1 MTATEQ
7 LQKFFGFNQF
17 KGQQEEVVESV
28 LRGEDTF
35 VIMPTGGG
43 KSLCYQL
50 PALIMD
56 GTAVV
61 VSPLIALMKNQVDS
75 LRAFSTEKGVAHV
88 LNSSLSKKDVQQ
100 VQSDLL
106 NGITKLLY
114 VAPESLSK
122 QENIDLLQRVGI
134 SFYAIDEAHCISE
147 WGHDFRPEYRNL
159 RQIMQRIEKKS
170 VIALTATATPKVQSD
185 IQKNL
190 GMENARVFVSSFNRH
205 NLFYEI
211 RSKKDPEKELVR
223 FVNRFQGQSGIVY
236 CLSRKKVEEMAETLQ
251 VNGVKALPYH
261 AGLDSSTRARHQ
273 DAFLMEEVDV
283 VVATIAFGMGID
295 KPDVRFIVHYDIP
308 KSLESYY
315 QETGR
320 AGRDGAGGH
329 CLAFYSHKD
338 IEKLEKFLHNKPV
351 AEQEIGKQ
359 LIQETLGYVE
369 SSCCRRVYLLHYF
382 GESFDAEDCH
392 GMCDNCK
399 NPVSSTDA
407 QKDLEWVIRAIQQ
420 TNQRMKT
427 QHITAILTGQ
437 TNSIIKSNKADQLP
451 LFGHGKDRSE
461 LHWTGVIRQAILQGY
476 LKKDIES
483 YGVLKLC
490 PTAVDFLEHP
500 KPFMIRE
507 DRDYGREDESAG
519 KNAGSAGALDEVL
532 FKLLKEIRKK
542 MAHKLEIP
550 PFAIFQENSLL
561 EMALHYPVNEGELK
575 QISGVGEGKVKKFGK
590 EFLEVISAHVEA
602 QGIAKDDSFFVR
614 SVANR
619 SANKVAIIQAMDR
632 KVPLDELARTRS
644 MERTELITEI
654 EQIVRSGTRMNIDH
668 HLNEILDEDQIEEV
682 FNYFMEAESESLEEA
697 HSALDGEYDE
707 EEIRLVLIKFLSEV
721 AN

>member
-1 MTATEQ
+1 M
-7 LQKFFGFNQF
+7 
-17 KGQQEEVVESV
+17 
-28 LRGEDTF
+28 
-35 VIMPTGGG
+35 
-43 KSLCYQL
+43 
-50 PALIMD
+50 
-56 GTAVV
+56 
-61 VSPLIALMKNQVDS
+61 
-75 LRAFSTEKGVAHV
+75 
-88 LNSSLSKKDVQQ
+88 
-100 VQSDLL
+100 
-106 NGITKLLY
+106 
-114 VAPESLSK
+114 
-122 QENIDLLQRVGI
+122 
-134 SFYAIDEAHCISE
+134 
-147 WGHDFRPEYRNL
+147 
-159 RQIMQRIEKKS
+159 
-170 VIALTATATPKVQSD
+170 
-185 IQKNL
+185 
-190 GMENARVFVSSFNRH
+190 
-205 NLFYEI
+205 
-211 RSKKDPEKELVR
+211 
-223 FVNRFQGQSGIVY
+223 
-236 CLSRKKVEEMAETLQ
+236 
-251 VNGVKALPYH
+251 
-261 AGLDSSTRARHQ
+261 
-273 DAFLMEEVDV
+273 
-283 VVATIAFGMGID
+283 
-295 KPDVRFIVHYDIP
+295 
-308 KSLESYY
+308 
-315 QETGR
+315 
-320 AGRDGAGGH
+320 
-329 CLAFYSHKD
+329 
-338 IEKLEKFLHNKPV
+338 
-351 AEQEIGKQ
+351 
-359 LIQETLGYVE
+359 
-369 SSCCRRVYLLHYF
+369 LHYF

-407 QKDLEWVIRAIQQ
+407 QKDLEWVIHAIQQ

-437 TNSIIKSNKADQLP
+437 TNSIIKSNKADQLS
-451 LFGHGKDRSE
+451 LFGQGKDRSE

-490 PTAVDFLEHP
+490 PTALDFLEHP
-500 KPFMIRE
+500 RPFMIRE
-507 DRDYGREDESAG
+507 DRDYGREDESAN
-519 KNAGSAGALDEVL
+519 KNAGSVGALDEVL

-644 MERTELITEI
+644 MERTELISEI

-682 FNYFMEAESESLEEA
+682 FDYFMEAESESLEEA